1 MVCAPAGCTSSGNNV
16 SAKFGSCRRRL
27 ALVASLSIAA
37 AALPA
42 SQASAFFGLFGS
54 NDDAEVDVIGEPQ
67 NYSAEF
73 TVQNDE
79 NGLERRLRSTSTL
92 WNDRNEPASGSG
104 GLLAKARGDYRR
116 LLAALYAEGRYGGT
130 ISILIDGREAADLPP
145 DTVLNNPATV
155 AVSIDPGPE
164 FLFGE
169 AAIVNQAPPPQSW
182 RDEVDDPREE
192 GFATGEIARSTAILR
207 AERLS
212 VEAWRQQ
219 GHAKAEVVDR
229 RVEAAHDAD
238 IVNARITV
246 EPGQKAYYGPITVE
260 GTERLDPDFIAF
272 MAGLP
277 RGAEYDPDYIRR
289 AGERLAR
296 LDVFRASRFQEAD
309 TIGSDGLLPIDLIV
323 QERERRRIGI
333 GGSYSTL
340 DGLGIET
347 YWLHRN
353 LFGRAERLRV
363 DARVAGIGRN
373 LDGGSFDPK
382 GFNYRVGASFEKPGV
397 FTPDTNHFAS
407 VYGTREVLDNYT
419 RTGVDAQSGYSH
431 IFNEELAGR
440 FAVQA
445 GHARFEDDAFGTRE
459 FTTAGL
465 FGSLT
470 YDSRD
475 DAANPARGYFAEAVV
490 EPFYEFQF
498 NNAAFR
504 STVEGRTYY
513 GFGAENRFILAGRA
527 KVGTLV
533 GPSIS
538 ETPPDKLFFAG
549 GGGSVRGYA
558 FRNIGVEGPGGTVV
572 GGKSLIEGSVEAR
585 VQVTDTIGLVGF
597 ADAGLVGADSVPDF
611 GEDVKIGVGAGLRY
625 FTGLGP
631 IRLDVAVP
639 LDAREGDPSVAFYV
653 GIGQAF

>member
-1 MVCAPAGCTSSGNNV
+1 MSE
-16 SAKFGSCRRRL
+16 KFGSWRRRF
-27 ALVASLSIAA
+27 ALFASLSVAA

-42 SQASAFFGLFGS
+42 TQASAFFGLFGS
-54 NDDAEVDVIGEPQ
+54 RDDEAAVDVIGDPQ
-67 NYSAEF
+67 NYSAEV
-73 TVQNDE
+73 TVLNAD
-79 NGLERRLRSTSTL
+79 GALERRLRSTSTL
-92 WNDRNEPASGSG
+92 WNDREEPASGSG

-116 LLAALYAEGRYGGT
+116 LLSALYAEGRYGGT
-130 ISILIDGREAADLPP
+130 ISILIDGREAADIRP
-145 DTVLNNPATV
+145 DTVLANPANV
-155 AVSIDPGPE
+155 VVSINPGPE
-164 FLFGE
+164 FRFGE
-169 AAIVNQAPPPQSW
+169 ASIVNEAPPPQSW

-192 GFATGEIARSTAILR
+192 GYASGEVARSTAILR

-219 GHAKAEVVDR
+219 GHAKAEVVER
-229 RVEAAHDAD
+229 RVEAAHNAD

-246 EPGQKAYYGPITVE
+246 EPGRKAYYGPITVE
-260 GTERLDPDFIAF
+260 GTERLDPEFIAF

-277 RGAEYDPDYIRR
+277 LGQEYDPDDIRR
-289 AGERLAR
+289 SGERLAR

-309 TIGSDGLLPIDLIV
+309 TIGPDGLLPINLIV

-353 LFGRAERLRV
+353 LFGRAERLRL
-363 DARVAGIGRN
+363 DARVAGIGKK
-373 LDGGSFDPK
+373 LDSSGFDPEEL
-382 GFNYRVGASFEKPGV
+382 NYRVGALFEKPGV
-397 FTPDTNHFAS
+397 WTPDTNFFAS

-419 RTGVDAQSGYSH
+419 RTGVDGQTGLSH

-440 FAVQA
+440 FAVT
-445 GHARFEDDAFGTRE
+445 GGYARFEDDAFGKRE

-465 FGSLT
+465 LGSLT

-475 DAANPARGYFAEAVV
+475 NAADATRGYFAEAVV

-504 STVEGRTYY
+504 STIEGRAYY
-513 GFGAENRFILAGRA
+513 GFGAEDRFILAGRA

-533 GPSIS
+533 GPSIA
-538 ETPPDKLFFAG
+538 EAPPDKLFFAG

-558 FRNIGVEGPGGTVV
+558 YRNIGVEGPFDTVI
-572 GGKSLIEGSVEAR
+572 GGKSLIEGSIEAR
-585 VQVTDTIGLVGF
+585 AKITDTIGLVGF

-611 GEDVKIGVGAGLRY
+611 DEDVRFGVGAGLRY
-625 FTGLGP
+625 YTGLGP

-639 LDAREGDPSVAFYV
+639 LDKREGDPSVAFYV

>member
-1 MVCAPAGCTSSGNNV
+1 
-16 SAKFGSCRRRL
+16 
-27 ALVASLSIAA
+27 
-37 AALPA
+37 
-42 SQASAFFGLFGS
+42 
-54 NDDAEVDVIGEPQ
+54 VDVIGEPQ
-67 NYSAEF
+67 NYTAE
-73 TVQNDE
+73 VNVVNAERALE
-79 NGLERRLRSTSTL
+79 NRLRSNSTL

-116 LLAALYAEGRYGGT
+116 LLAALYAEGRYGGA

-145 DTVLNNPATV
+145 DTVLANPANV
-155 AVSIDPGPE
+155 IVSIDAGPE
-164 FLFGE
+164 FRFGE
-169 AAIVNQAPPPQSW
+169 ASIINEAPPPQSW

-192 GFATGEIARSTAILR
+192 GYATGEVARSSAILR

-219 GHAKAEVVDR
+219 GYAKAEVVER

-238 IVNARITV
+238 IVNARITL
-246 EPGQKAYYGPITVE
+246 EPGRKAYYGPITVE
-260 GTERLDPDFIAF
+260 GTERLDPEFIRF

-277 RGAEYDPDYIRR
+277 LGQEYDPDDIRR

-296 LDVFRASRFQEAD
+296 LDVFSASRFQEAD
-309 TIGSDGLLPIDLIV
+309 AIGADGLLPIDLIV
-323 QERERRRIGI
+323 QERERRRIGV

-340 DGLGIET
+340 DGLGLEA

-353 LFGRAERLRV
+353 LFGRAERLRL

-373 LDGGSFDPK
+373 LDSSSFNPK
-382 GFNYRVGASFEKPGV
+382 DFNYRVGASFERPGI
-397 FTPDTNHFAS
+397 FTPDTNYFAS

-419 RTGVDAQSGYSH
+419 RTGVDAQSGFSH
-431 IFNEELAGR
+431 IFNEELSGR
-440 FAVQA
+440 FALQA
-445 GHARFEDDAFGTRE
+445 SHSRFEDDAFGTRE

-504 STVEGRTYY
+504 STLEGRTYY
-513 GFGAENRFILAGRA
+513 GFGAEDRFILAGRA
-527 KVGTLV
+527 RFGTLI
-533 GPSIS
+533 GPSIG
-538 ETPPDKLFFAG
+538 EAPPDKLFFAG

-558 FRNIGVEGPGGTVV
+558 FRNIGVEGPGGTVI

-585 VQVTDTIGLVGF
+585 VQVTDSIGLVGF

-611 GEDVKIGVGAGLRY
+611 NEDVRIGVGAGLRY

-639 LDAREGDPSVAFYV
+639 LDRREGDPSVAFYV

>member
-1 MVCAPAGCTSSGNNV
+1 MSSGISV
-16 SAKFGSCRRRL
+16 SSKFGSCRRHL
-27 ALVASLSIAA
+27 ALVVSLSVAA
-37 AALPA
+37 ATLPV

-54 NDDAEVDVIGEPQ
+54 RDDAAVDVIGDPQ
-67 NYSAEF
+67 NYTAEVTVLDAESA
-73 TVQNDE
+73 
-79 NGLERRLRSTSTL
+79 LERRLRSASTL

-130 ISILIDGREAADLPP
+130 ISILIDGREAADVPP
-145 DTVLNNPATV
+145 DTILANPANV
-155 AVSIDPGPE
+155 VVSIDPGPE
-164 FLFGE
+164 FRFGE
-169 AAIVNQAPPPQSW
+169 ASIVNEAPPPQSW
-182 RDEVDDPREE
+182 RDEVDNPREE
-192 GFATGEIARSTAILR
+192 GYASGEIARSSTILR

-219 GHAKAEVVDR
+219 GHAKAQVVER

-238 IVNARITV
+238 IINARITV
-246 EPGQKAYYGPITVE
+246 EPGRKAYYGPITVE

-277 RGAEYDPDYIRR
+277 LGQEYDPDDIRR

-296 LDVFRASRFQEAD
+296 LDVFSASRFQEAD
-309 TIGSDGLLPIDLIV
+309 AIGADGLLPINLIV

-353 LFGRAERLRV
+353 LFGRAERLRL

-373 LDGGSFDPK
+373 LDSASFDPK
-382 GFNYRVGASFEKPGV
+382 DFNYRVGASFEKPGV
-397 FTPDTNHFAS
+397 FTPDTNYFAS
-407 VYGTREVLDNYT
+407 IYGTREVLDNYT

-440 FAVQA
+440 FAVTA
-445 GHARFEDDAFGTRE
+445 SHARFEDDAFGIRE

-465 FGSLT
+465 LGSLT

-475 DAANPARGYFAEAVV
+475 DGANPTRGYFAEAVV

-513 GFGAENRFILAGRA
+513 GFGAENRFVLAGRA
-527 KVGTLV
+527 KFGTLI
-533 GPSIS
+533 GPSIGES
-538 ETPPDKLFFAG
+538 PPDKLFFAG

-558 FRNIGVEGPGGTVV
+558 YRNIGVEGPDGTVI

-585 VQVTDTIGLVGF
+585 MQVTNSIGLVGF

-611 GEDVKIGVGAGLRY
+611 NEDVRIGVGAGLRY

-639 LDAREGDPSVAFYV
+639 LDKREGDPSVAFYV